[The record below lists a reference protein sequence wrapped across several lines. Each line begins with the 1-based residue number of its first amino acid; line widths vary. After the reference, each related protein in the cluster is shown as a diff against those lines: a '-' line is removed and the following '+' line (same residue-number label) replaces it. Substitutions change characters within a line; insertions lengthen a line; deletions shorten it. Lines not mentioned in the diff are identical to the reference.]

1 MKKQLLTVGD
11 SFTYGDELADLYQ
24 AWPYKL
30 ADSIDYEVHNMGLS
44 GSSNNSILR
53 RTFEELSANRY
64 DLLVVGW
71 TSPGRIE
78 WKDQI
83 GIPYNVWP
91 GYPNN
96 SQFVHDQPWRK
107 VLIDFVSQHHS
118 PEYLYQ
124 QYLIQVLSLQSY
136 CQVNGINLLMIDI
149 MQNNYYRAVGREQH
163 DKLENQIDTTKF
175 IGWGEFGMA
184 ELTAHLPLGPGKHP
198 LDKGHE
204 KIAQTI
210 YEHTRHLGWVS

>member
-30 ADSIDYEVHNMGLS
+30 ADSIKHEVHNMGLS
-44 GSSNNSILR
+44 GSSNASILR
-53 RTFEELSANRY
+53 RTLEELSQNHY
-64 DLLVVGW
+64 DLLVIGW
-71 TSPGRIE
+71 SNPGRIE

-96 SQFVHDQPWRK
+96 SQFVHEQPWRK
-107 VLIDFVSQHHS
+107 TLIDFVSQYHS

-136 CQVNGINLLMIDI
+136 CQANGTKVLMMDI

-163 DKLENQIDTTKF
+163 DKLENQIHKKSF
-175 IGWGEFGMA
+175 VGREKFGMA
-184 ELTAHLPLGPGKHP
+184 ELTARLPVGPGLHP
-198 LDKGHE
+198 LEQGHE

>member
-53 RTFEELSANRY
+53 RTLEELSANHY
-64 DLLVVGW
+64 DLLVIGW

-83 GIPYNVWP
+83 GIPYDRSKTFEERRRP
-91 GYPNN
+91 
-96 SQFVHDQPWRK
+96 F
-107 VLIDFVSQHHS
+107 
-118 PEYLYQ
+118 
-124 QYLIQVLSLQSY
+124 
-136 CQVNGINLLMIDI
+136 
-149 MQNNYYRAVGREQH
+149 
-163 DKLENQIDTTKF
+163 
-175 IGWGEFGMA
+175 
-184 ELTAHLPLGPGKHP
+184 
-198 LDKGHE
+198 
-204 KIAQTI
+204 
-210 YEHTRHLGWVS
+210 